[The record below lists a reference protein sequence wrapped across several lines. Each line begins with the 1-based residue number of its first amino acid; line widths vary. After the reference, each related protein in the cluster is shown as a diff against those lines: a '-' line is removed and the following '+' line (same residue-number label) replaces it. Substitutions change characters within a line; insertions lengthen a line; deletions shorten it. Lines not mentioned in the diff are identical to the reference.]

1 MTLCSISK
9 EKEKVRRAWVHAA
22 YPFCFRH
29 SGRGCRLGNNN
40 NSLKIS
46 PLDGSGC
53 DWAAG
58 KVMAASL
65 SCLSACPSHAN
76 HQSPIDRLIGEELK
90 IKKE

>member
-1 MTLCSISK
+1 
-9 EKEKVRRAWVHAA
+9 
-22 YPFCFRH
+22 
-29 SGRGCRLGNNN
+29 
-40 NSLKIS
+40 
-46 PLDGSGC
+46 LDGSGC

-90 IKKE
+90 IKKEKKRDEYVRVPRKEQDPRHGGCNLAVSA